1 MNQVTI
7 SGELFSPQH
16 QRSMH
21 YDRNK
26 TQERF
31 NREFYRLEDRCRSA
45 LKELGK
51 SMGYNLTGTSIS
63 DRKLVLADAISTL
76 EKLKFGERIT
86 RRPREL
92 EERKV
97 IKTLHDLIPTDYVVK
112 IFVRAGAT
120 EDETSRAEL
129 VEVMTAASTFI
140 DELKKG
146 GAGEQVIPRP
156 MAEPE
161 PRGSR
166 QQPVVA
172 QNIETALKK
181 MEEWCD
187 AWLNGNLND
196 EEWENFENC
205 LDK

>member
-7 SGELFSPQH
+7 SRDLSSPQY

-26 TQERF
+26 TQEKF

-97 IKTLHDLIPTDYVVK
+97 INTLHDLIPTDYIVRT
-112 IFVRAGAT
+112 FVRADAT
-120 EDETSRAEL
+120 EAETSRAEL
-129 VEVMTAASTFI
+129 VDVMTAASTFI

-146 GAGEQVIPRP
+146 GARGKVIPKQTTG
-156 MAEPE
+156 PE
-161 PRGSR
+161 LRESR
-166 QQPVVA
+166 EQPIIG
-172 QNIETALKK
+172 QNIETVLQK

-187 AWLNGNLND
+187 AWLRGDLND
-196 EEWENFENC
+196 EEWKNFENC